1 MRCAGRPSPA
11 TASSSSEKG
20 QARLVSKYLAY
31 PQIIFKSRELLL
43 GALADLGYSTVE
55 EGTDLALYGYHGD
68 QRAETA
74 TLVIRR
80 QHVGSGSNDLGF
92 DHNANGYFP
101 IISDFDHRT
110 LLDGRF
116 LPRLRVA
123 YAERVVETV
132 RKRLR
137 ASVRRTT
144 EGSVVKLRV
153 RY

>member
-1 MRCAGRPSPA
+1 
-11 TASSSSEKG
+11 
-20 QARLVSKYLAY
+20 VSKYLAY

-43 GALADLGYSTVE
+43 GALADLGYTLVE
-55 EGTDLALYGYHGD
+55 LGEALPLYGYLGD
-68 QRAETA
+68 RRPETA
-74 TLVIRR
+74 ALVVRR
-80 QHVGSGSNDLGF
+80 QQIGSGSNDLGF
-92 DHNANGYFP
+92 ARSADGYFP
-101 IISDFDHRT
+101 IISDFDRRT
-110 LLDGRF
+110 LLGGQF

-144 EGSVVKLRV
+144 EGSVVKLCV

>member
-1 MRCAGRPSPA
+1 
-11 TASSSSEKG
+11 
-20 QARLVSKYLAY
+20 VSKYLAY
-31 PQIIFKSRELLL
+31 PQIVFKSRELLI
-43 GALADLGYSTVE
+43 GALADVGYIAVD
-55 EGTDLALYGYHGD
+55 EGHDLPLFGFHGD
-68 QRAETA
+68 QRPETA
-74 TLVIRR
+74 ALVVRR
-80 QHVGSGSNDLGF
+80 QHIGPGSNDLGF
-92 DHNANGYFP
+92 AHGAEGYFP

-110 LLDGRF
+110 LLGGQF

-144 EGSVVKLRV
+144 EGSVVKLHI

>member
-1 MRCAGRPSPA
+1 M
-11 TASSSSEKG
+11 
-20 QARLVSKYLAY
+20 SKYLAY
-31 PQIIFKSRELLL
+31 PQIVFKSRELLI
-43 GALADLGYSTVE
+43 GALADVGYIDVD
-55 EGTDLALYGYHGD
+55 EGHDLPLFGYHGD
-68 QRAETA
+68 QRPETA
-74 TLVIRR
+74 ALVVRR
-80 QHVGSGSNDLGF
+80 QHIGPGSNDLGF
-92 DHNANGYFP
+92 AHADEGYFP

-110 LLDGRF
+110 LLGGQF

-144 EGSVVKLRV
+144 EGSVVKLHI

>member
-1 MRCAGRPSPA
+1 M
-11 TASSSSEKG
+11 
-20 QARLVSKYLAY
+20 SKYLAY
-31 PQIIFKSRELLL
+31 PQIVFKSRELLI
-43 GALADLGYSTVE
+43 GALADLGYTLVE
-55 EGTDLALYGYHGD
+55 EGQDLPLFGYHGD
-68 QRAETA
+68 QRPETA
-74 TLVIRR
+74 ALVVRR
-80 QHVGSGSNDLGF
+80 QHIGPGSNDLGF
-92 DHNANGYFP
+92 AHGLEGYFP

-110 LLDGRF
+110 LLGGQF

-144 EGSVVKLRV
+144 QGSVVKLHI

>member
-1 MRCAGRPSPA
+1 M
-11 TASSSSEKG
+11 
-20 QARLVSKYLAY
+20 SKYLAY

-43 GALADLGYSTVE
+43 GALADLGYTQVD
-55 EGTDLALYGYHGD
+55 EGEDLALYGYHGD
-68 QRAETA
+68 RRPETGA
-74 TLVIRR
+74 LVVRR
-80 QHVGSGSNDLGF
+80 QHIGPGSNDLGF
-92 DHNANGYFP
+92 ARGVEGYFP

-110 LLDGRF
+110 LLGGKF

-144 EGSVVKLRV
+144 EGSVVKLHI

>member
-1 MRCAGRPSPA
+1 
-11 TASSSSEKG
+11 
-20 QARLVSKYLAY
+20 VSKYLAY
-31 PQIIFKSRELLL
+31 PEIVFKSRELLL
-43 GALADLGYSTVE
+43 AALAELNYTHIG
-55 EGTDLALYGYHGD
+55 EGEGLPLYGYHGD
-68 QRAETA
+68 RRAETA
-74 TLVIRR
+74 ALIVRR
-80 QHVGSGSNDLGF
+80 QYIGAGSNDLGF
-92 DHNANGYFP
+92 ARGAEGYFP
-101 IISDFDHRT
+101 IISYFDRRT
-110 LLDGRF
+110 LLGGEF